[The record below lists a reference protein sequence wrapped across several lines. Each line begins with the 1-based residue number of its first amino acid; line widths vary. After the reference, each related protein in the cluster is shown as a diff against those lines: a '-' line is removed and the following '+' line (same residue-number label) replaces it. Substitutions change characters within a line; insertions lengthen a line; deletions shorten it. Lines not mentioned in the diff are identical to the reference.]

1 METYQ
6 NRKVEKT
13 GKVGNFFKRKK
24 RLTDQAYQLA
34 RSQEPMGRL
43 SEGDILRAINLL
55 NNK

>member
-43 SEGDILRAINLL
+43 SEGDILRAIDLL
-55 NNK
+55 NSK